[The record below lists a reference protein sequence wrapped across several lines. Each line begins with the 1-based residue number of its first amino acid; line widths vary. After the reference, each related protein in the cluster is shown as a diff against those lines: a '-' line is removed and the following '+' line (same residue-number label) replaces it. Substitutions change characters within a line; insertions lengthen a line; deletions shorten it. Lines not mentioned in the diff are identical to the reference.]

1 MSHQHRSSRHRSD
14 YVYSTAELLELAEA
28 AESDEERELFRAKAN
43 LATRLAALGDPV
55 VDALTLI
62 GPEEFSVL
70 AWRIPNPSRSNFLSD
85 LHVPPARK
93 PTTAAAAHGLDR
105 MRNWQTAHRHQ
116 GARCLTYAVMSSL
129 DTALHTWSH
138 DREDDALRHAVNDN
152 PVGYGPTRLAA
163 LVHWASNPGAVAVLR
178 IAMDG
183 PLALSSWSPSDRNMI
198 IEACRTV
205 EKLWLPAHTPPAPIA
220 PLNGSAAESDSGEG
234 EAAVDLEWFEQSGA
248 ALAELFERAEQAV
261 EEAGRTLQGGGVPTA
276 DSVAPLEI
284 LRHGVQS
291 LREGLAARTSR
302 LLDEVHE
309 NRQELTEALRSAGA
323 SAQERQRHTA
333 ALGRLALVQVPD
345 RTALIDEVCELARQ
359 LDAAA
364 GLWTEEQRGQAE
376 ALTAL
381 VGLIDATTA
390 GADDDLITELQ
401 DKAQG
406 SLPAQFRSLVTAA
419 VRGRLSFPDEAESP
433 LPSSSAGVDSDVE
446 VSDGVSE
453 EPESETAIE
462 TPGDDTVPGPT
473 VSDAAYNAA
482 AVADTS
488 AKRVSTAGAPR
499 FQQEM
504 TPAAAT
510 ETAQDSADVAET
522 ALPQPRPSDE
532 YLVAELLDAGECA
545 LAYHAAEV
553 TGAQPLAAALR
564 TFTLAEAVRSE
575 SGPSA
580 ADLHDHLE
588 ALCGPGTPGD
598 RVSALI
604 ALCAA
609 IRAALLTADPSMG
622 QVVNTLIA
630 AVHDLPHVTLLAA
643 EVGRASERG
652 QLSGGEAL
660 AALAPLAGGDE
671 AIRRASI
678 AARANLDQPR
688 TLNFE
693 RANEIVARWWAPNG
707 SIGALLDAA
716 AHDRR
721 EQVPDVVEQLRQFS
735 KRSRLNKE
743 LNGLDA
749 EFRASG
755 RVLQG
760 AARRK
765 LLEYAEDSVTAI
777 NAWVQVARSEGSDST
792 DGKRP
797 LSNRLAHLR
806 DKVHAHW
813 TEAVCELEA
822 LESADSGVLASAACA
837 CRKSLETSVGLL
849 DGRALLGKEAKPA
862 VVLNLDLVRCPGLPI
877 STNLGLSREPTPDEL
892 RTAARRSW
900 REAFDARVGEENFSA
915 ARIARD
921 VLAEAE
927 PGAAVELDAVL
938 EGSAAA
944 SREALGALHTTVTAK
959 VELAAR
965 RGLLA
970 ESGRSEVTAQLEG
983 ADLGRDDLG
992 TVRGL
997 LTRAESELPGYAH
1010 VAKDAFRTRVRTEID
1025 KRPGQISENAVKAI
1039 EDRIDADDLATAE
1052 EYLLAALVG
1061 EQPPSAKQSK
1071 DLEGFFPRVPEAV
1084 RDGINAELV
1093 DAVRG
1098 GATFGPV
1105 SFDGLSAEERESVAE
1120 GLASWARLR
1129 TDWKAQWRD
1138 AHNLRPAL
1146 RIAGIEW
1153 ARSQSPGLLHNPN
1166 RRWFDLI
1173 EVKRVGDALVP
1184 AFGSRIGDRLRVLM
1198 TRGLSDVR
1206 TLLDWVRQDSS
1217 DTPVL
1222 VAVCGVLSGAQ
1233 REALAASSAEH
1244 PEKVVMV
1251 LDDAALVYL
1260 AAYGGGRFATTE
1272 RVLLP
1277 FAATNPYYPNAAG
1290 TVPGE
1295 MFYGRKREQA
1305 NLIDPLGPSLI
1316 YGGRQLGKSAL
1327 LHATARSF
1335 ELVPNQVAIYLSL
1348 PPFGT
1353 AQDIHKLWDMIA
1365 DALERREITG
1375 LRRSRRQP
1383 AVYVEETIRGWLDA
1397 DRGRRLLLLL
1407 DECDRFFDVDAD
1419 LGFAQTVQLRD
1430 LMNTTNRRF
1439 KPVFAGLHQVQRF
1452 ATLPNQPLAHLGVPI
1467 AIGPLAP
1474 EPAYRLI
1481 HTPME
1486 ALGIRFAEESLVHR
1500 VLADCNYQPKLLQ
1513 IVGEALVR
1521 DAVERRSVAGPPW
1534 SIDQHTLEIVA
1545 GSESVRQLMRETFDL
1560 TLNLDRRYKLI
1571 ALVTAFTALEHGAD
1585 HEVST
1590 TELRDDCTEWWRE
1603 GFAGQGVDEF
1613 RLLLKEMVGLGVL
1626 AAAGDRWRLRSSNV
1640 LRLLG
1645 TQKSI
1650 GEELESVVNWS
1661 APMSSL
1667 SAEQARR
1674 QLGDGGISPLTEQ
1687 QTADVVERRNQLRI
1701 VFGTPAT
1708 GIGRVRTALQD
1719 QYKQPGA
1726 QFQLHQPLKLDG
1738 YRRLLR
1744 EGTPGEKHRVVISR
1758 DLAEVNI
1765 DGAQDSIKKARELQP
1780 PSGVTRTAVVIVDA
1794 AAIDLLDVLTGSAAR
1809 SDNELVPLRRVTEDG
1824 LRTWL
1829 ASMNNHIAT
1838 RFNDDAGQRRLLN
1851 VTGGWLLLLEDALRH
1866 AAAGRSAQQI
1876 CDAILAGLETT
1887 DGAERL
1893 ITASGIRSVPI
1904 LGAAFNQLAEY
1915 DDWFTEPEFTDLV
1928 ADVHPAPVSALRHL
1942 RLLAALDERGSDGA
1956 LHAEPVLTRAWQT
1969 TAR

>member
-1 MSHQHRSSRHRSD
+1 MAHQHRPAHHGTG
-14 YVYSTAELLELAEA
+14 YVDSAAEFLELAEA
-28 AESDEERELFRAKAN
+28 AESEDEGNALRAKAH

-55 VDALTLI
+55 ADALKLI
-62 GPEEFSVL
+62 TSEEFATL
-70 AWRIPNPSRSNFLSD
+70 AWRIPNPSRSNFLTH
-85 LHVPPARK
+85 LRVPPARR

-105 MRNWQTAHRHQ
+105 MRTWQGANRHQ
-116 GARCLTYAVMSSL
+116 GARILTYAVMSSL
-129 DTALHTWSH
+129 ETALREWRH
-138 DREDDALRHAVNDN
+138 DHKDDALRRAVNDN
-152 PVGYGPTRLAA
+152 PMGGGPTRLAA
-163 LVHWASNPGAVAVLR
+163 LTHWASSPGTVAMLR
-178 IAMDG
+178 IVMDG
-183 PLALSSWSPSDRNMI
+183 PLALSAWSSTDCAMI
-198 IEACRTV
+198 IEACQKV
-205 EKLWLPAHTPPAPIA
+205 EKLWLPQHTSPAMPA
-220 PLNGSAAESDSGEG
+220 ALGGDLDRSASGDS
-234 EAAVDLEWFEQSGA
+234 EAAVDLEWFEERDA
-248 ALAELFERAEQAV
+248 ALNALFEHAEQAV
-261 EEAGRTLQGGGVPTA
+261 EEARLTLGQGRAPSP
-276 DSVAPLEI
+276 DSVAPLET
-284 LRHGVQS
+284 LRHGIQS
-291 LREGLAARTSR
+291 LREDLAARTGR
-302 LLDEVHE
+302 PLDEVPE
-309 NRQELTEALRSAGA
+309 NRQELAEALRTAGA
-323 SAQERQRHTA
+323 AAAEGQRHTA
-333 ALGRLALVQVPD
+333 ALRRMASVQAPE
-345 RTALIDEVCELARQ
+345 RTGLIDEARELARQ
-359 LDAAA
+359 LDAAD
-364 GLWTEEQRGQAE
+364 GMWTEEQREQAE
-376 ALTAL
+376 ALTTL
-381 VGLIDATTA
+381 VDLIDAAVA
-390 GADDDLITELQ
+390 GADDELITELQ
-401 DKAQG
+401 DRAQS
-406 SLPAQFRSLVTAA
+406 SLPAQFRSLATAA
-419 VRGRLSFPDEAESP
+419 VRGRLNFPDEAASP
-433 LPSSSAGVDSDVE
+433 SPAADVDSNPDLSDH
-446 VSDGVSE
+446 VSD
-453 EPESETAIE
+453 EPRLDASTD
-462 TPGDDTVPGPT
+462 TPGDDIPPGPAGSSAVHDT
-473 VSDAAYNAA
+473 AA
-482 AVADTS
+482 AADPPEEPVPMPVTT
-488 AKRVSTAGAPR
+488 RLRHEIAPR
-499 FQQEM
+499 VTATMQTTQEA
-504 TPAAAT
+504 TDGAAM
-510 ETAQDSADVAET
+510 SAPV
-522 ALPQPRPSDE
+522 PSPPDE
-532 YLVAELLDAGECA
+532 DLVAELLDAERYA
-545 LAYHAAEV
+545 LAYHAAAAMDV
-553 TGAQPLAAALR
+553 QPLAAALR
-564 TFTLAEAVRSE
+564 AFTLAEAVRSE

-580 ADLHDHLE
+580 AELSDQLE
-588 ALCGPGTPGD
+588 TLCD
-598 RVSALI
+598 RAAPADRASALI

-622 QVVNTLIA
+622 QVVNALIA
-630 AVHDLPHVTLLAA
+630 AIHDSPHLTLLAA
-643 EVGRASERG
+643 EIGRASERG

-671 AIRRASI
+671 AVRRAST
-678 AARANLDQPR
+678 AARANLEQPR

-721 EQVPDVVEQLRQFS
+721 EQLPDVVEQLRQFS

-765 LLEYAEDSVTAI
+765 LLEYAEDSITAI
-777 NAWVQVARSEGSDST
+777 NAWIQAARSDARDST
-792 DGKRP
+792 GGPRP
-797 LSNRLAHLR
+797 LPNRLAHLR
-806 DKVHAHW
+806 DAVHVHW
-813 TEAVCELEA
+813 PEAVRELETLA
-822 LESADSGVLASAACA
+822 SAETGVLASSARA

-849 DGRALLGKEAKPA
+849 DGRTLTGEEAKPA
-862 VVLNLDLVRCPGLPI
+862 AVLNLDLVRCPGLPI
-877 STNLGLSREPTPDEL
+877 GVGLGLSREPTPTDL
-892 RTAARRSW
+892 RTASHRSW
-900 REAFDARVGEENFSA
+900 REAFDARVSEEDFGA

-921 VLAEAE
+921 VLAAEE
-927 PGAAVELDAVL
+927 PGAVGQLDAVL
-938 EGSAAA
+938 QSSAAA
-944 SREALGALHTTVTAK
+944 SREELGALHATVTAA

-970 ESGRSEVTAQLEG
+970 EAARSEVTAKLEG
-983 ADLGRDDLG
+983 ADLNRDDLG
-992 TVRGL
+992 TVREL
-997 LTRAESELPGYAH
+997 LTGVESELPAYARK
-1010 VAKDAFRTRVRTEID
+1010 AKDAFHTRVRIEID
-1025 KRPGQISENAVKAI
+1025 KRSGQIIESALKAI

-1061 EQPPSAKQSK
+1061 EQPPSAKQST
-1071 DLEGFFPRVPEAV
+1071 DLDRFFPLVTDAV
-1084 RDGINAELV
+1084 RDGITAELV
-1093 DAVRG
+1093 DAVRD
-1098 GATFGPV
+1098 GAAFGPL
-1105 SFDGLSAEERESVAE
+1105 SFDGLSAEDREVAAE

-1129 TDWKAQWRD
+1129 AEWKSQGRD

-1166 RRWFDLI
+1166 RRWFDLV
-1173 EVKRVGDALVP
+1173 EAKRVGDALIP
-1184 AFGSRIGDRLRVLM
+1184 AFGSRTGDRLRVLM

-1206 TLLDWVRQDSS
+1206 TLLDWVRQDAS

-1222 VAVCGVLSGAQ
+1222 VAVCGVLSTAQ
-1233 REALAASSAEH
+1233 REALATSSAEH
-1244 PEKVVMV
+1244 PDKSVMV

-1277 FAATNPYYPNAAG
+1277 FAAMNPYYPNAAG

-1305 NLIDPLGPSLI
+1305 SLINPLGPSLI

-1353 AQDIHKLWDMIA
+1353 PQDIHKLWDMIA
-1365 DALERREITG
+1365 DALERQGIIG

-1383 AVYVEETIRGWLDA
+1383 AVYVEETIRTWLDE
-1397 DRGRRLLLLL
+1397 DRSRRLLLLL

-1452 ATLPNQPLAHLGVPI
+1452 AALPNQPLAHLGVPI

-1474 EPAYRLI
+1474 EPAYQLI

-1486 ALGIRFAEESLVHR
+1486 ALGIRFAQEGLVHR

-1521 DAVERRSVAGPPW
+1521 DAVERRGVDGPPW
-1534 SIDQHTLEIVA
+1534 TVDRRTLERVT

-1571 ALVTAFTALEHGAD
+1571 ALLTAFAALEHGAD
-1585 HEVST
+1585 HEIST
-1590 TELRDDCTEWWRE
+1590 TKLRDDCTEWWKE

-1645 TQKSI
+1645 TQKNI
-1650 GEELESVVNWS
+1650 EEELENVVNWS

-1674 QLGDGGISPLTEQ
+1674 QLRDGGISPLTEQ
-1687 QTADVVERRNQLRI
+1687 QMADVVERRIQLRI

-1708 GIGRVRTALQD
+1708 GIGSVRTALQE
-1719 QYKQPGA
+1719 QHQQPGA
-1726 QFQLHQPLKLDG
+1726 QFQLYQPSKLDG

-1758 DLAEVNI
+1758 DLADVNV
-1765 DGAQDSIKKARELQP
+1765 DGARESIRKARELQP

-1794 AAIDLLDVLTGSAAR
+1794 AAIDVLDVITGSAAS
-1809 SDNELVPLRRVTEDG
+1809 SDNELVPLRRVTADG

-1829 ASMNNHIAT
+1829 ASMNNHMAT
-1838 RFNDDAGQRRLLN
+1838 RFSDEVSQSRLLD
-1851 VTGGWLLLLEDALRH
+1851 VTGGWLLLLEDALWH
-1866 AAAGRSAQQI
+1866 ANAGRGAQQI
-1876 CDAILAGLETT
+1876 CDAILSSIETL
-1887 DGAERL
+1887 DGADRL
-1893 ITASGIRSVPI
+1893 VTASGIRSVPI
-1904 LGAAFNQLAEY
+1904 LGGVFNQLAEY
-1915 DDWFTEPEFTDLV
+1915 DDWLTESELAELL
-1928 ADVHPAPVSALRHL
+1928 ADVYPAPASALRHL

-1956 LHAEPVLTRAWQT
+1956 LRAEPVLARAWQT
-1969 TAR
+1969 TTQ